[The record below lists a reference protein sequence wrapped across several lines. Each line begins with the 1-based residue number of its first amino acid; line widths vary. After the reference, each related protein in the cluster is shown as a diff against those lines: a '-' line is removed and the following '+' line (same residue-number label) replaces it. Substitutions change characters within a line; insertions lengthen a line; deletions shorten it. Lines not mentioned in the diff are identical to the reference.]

1 MHCPVRLTGANS
13 SVIPGEDEAIIVLEK
28 LTRTKVLLMKG
39 SEIGSDKMFPADF
52 KVPQW
57 TMEVM
62 INRDAYTQNNQAI
75 AGTKTVQNSGPIDE
89 IYTRF
94 GDVTIKPNQLQIK
107 TGASQ
112 IDVES

>member
-1 MHCPVRLTGANS
+1 MT
-13 SVIPGEDEAIIVLEK
+13 
-28 LTRTKVLLMKG
+28 
-39 SEIGSDKMFPADF
+39 F

-107 TGASQ
+107 TGSSQ
-112 IDVES
+112 IDVDKAKFAAEARRMVYDFICV